1 LGLVAYFVSRLI
13 VLNGSGKRANTTGK
27 DMMQLFAYVA
37 LVLTAAL
44 LVCSILCL
52 TNFNHGLKRVNRGIK
67 AERETYMLHSEGYSA
82 TDQWPGALQRSRISV

>member
-1 LGLVAYFVSRLI
+1 M
-13 VLNGSGKRANTTGK
+13 LNGTGKRANTIGK

-44 LVCSILCL
+44 LVCSIFCL
-52 TNFNHGLKRVNRGIK
+52 INFNRGLKGVNKGLK

-82 TDQWPGALQRSRISV
+82 TDQWPGAHQRSSRVSL